1 MLHLFSPFTLKS
13 VTFRNR
19 VVMAPMCM
27 YSADEQGFSTHF
39 HKGHYESRALGGVGL
54 VLLEA
59 TSVES
64 RGRISINDLGIWHDD
79 HISGLK
85 EIVKRVHDQGSK
97 AGIQLAH
104 AGRKCGVLTEDII
117 GPSSINFDPENP
129 SYQTPREM
137 SHDDIRVVI
146 QAFKEGARRANEAGF
161 DVIEIHGAHGYLI
174 NAFLSPLSNKRN
186 DRYGYQHMNGTLF
199 LTELLQ
205 AVKEVWPLT
214 KPIFLRISTED
225 YADGGNTPEILGEA
239 LRTAIAHEIDLI
251 NVSSGGVV
259 LTRVPAYDGYQTK
272 LAEQINRVVQLPVM
286 AGGRIKSAEMAD
298 EIIRN
303 KRAEMVFLGR
313 QLLIDPYWTI
323 KAAHALGHEIDYA
336 PKQYERWKTSLK

>member
-27 YSADEQGFSTHF
+27 YSADEKGHTTDF
-39 HKGHYESRALGGVGL
+39 HKMHYESRALGGVGL

-64 RGRISINDLGIWHDD
+64 RGRISSNDLGIWHDD

-85 EIVKRVHDQGSK
+85 EIVNRIHLQGVI

-104 AGRKCGVLTEDII
+104 AGRKCGVLAEDII
-117 GPSSINFDPENP
+117 GPSSIVFDSESP
-129 SYQTPREM
+129 SYKTPREM
-137 SHDDIRVVI
+137 TQEDIQEVI
-146 QAFKEGARRANEAGF
+146 HAFKEGARRANAANF

-174 NAFLSPLSNKRN
+174 NAFLSPLSNKRT
-186 DRYGYQHMNGTLF
+186 DLYGYHHLNGTLF
-199 LTELLQ
+199 LKELLQ
-205 AVKEVWPLT
+205 AIKEVWPLT
-214 KPIFLRISTED
+214 KPIFLRVSAED
-225 YADGGNTPEILGEA
+225 YADGGNTPQILGEA
-239 LRTAIAHEIDLI
+239 LRTALSHEIDLI
-251 NVSSGGVV
+251 NVSSGGVI
-259 LTRVPAYDGYQTK
+259 LTRVPAFDGYQIK
-272 LAEQINRVVQLPVM
+272 LAEQINHVVHLPVM
-286 AGGRIKSAEMAD
+286 AGGRIKSPEMAD

-303 KRAEMVFLGR
+303 NRADMVFLGR

-323 KAAHALGHEIDYA
+323 KAAHQLGHEIPYA
-336 PKQYERWKTSLK
+336 PKQYERWKTSL